1 MRELIIT
8 LRSEKGFRE
17 LLHEVIELIEE
28 IEALKNERAAFD
40 DNIDDVR
47 QIANKLNETNSRL
60 MQKCHELELD
70 NRALRQFIA
79 DEVQDEEKLTKI
91 FLS

>member
-60 MQKCHELELD
+60 MRKCHELELD

>member
-47 QIANKLNETNSRL
+47 QIAKKLNDDNGKL
-60 MQKCHELELD
+60 MRKCHDLELD
-70 NRALRQFIA
+70 NQALRQFIA
-79 DEVQDEEKLTKI
+79 DEVQDEEKLAKI
-91 FLS
+91 FFN

>member
-28 IEALKNERAAFD
+28 NEALKNERSAFD
-40 DNIDDVR
+40 DIIDDVR
-47 QIANKLNETNSRL
+47 QIANKLNDDNGKL
-60 MQKCHELELD
+60 MQKCRELELD
-70 NRALRQFIA
+70 NQALRQFIA
-79 DEVQDEEKLTKI
+79 DEVQDEEKLGKI
-91 FLS
+91 FVN

>member
-28 IEALKNERAAFD
+28 IETLKSERAAFD

-60 MQKCHELELD
+60 MQKCRELELD

-79 DEVQDEEKLTKI
+79 DEVHEEEKLAKI
-91 FLS
+91 FFS